1 MTRIIDLDGIEIEHL
16 LGERAGPLVKIRC
29 LSGQAILLGQIEPSA
44 AREIAAHLHE
54 AAARAEYEADL
65 YNTMRAQGWD
75 DPTIGSLMCLVR
87 YGEANRHTNQGDA
100 TDGDD
105 T

>member
-1 MTRIIDLDGIEIEHL
+1 MTRVIDLDAIEIEHL
-16 LGERAGPLVKIRC
+16 AGPLVKIRC

-65 YNTMRAQGWD
+65 YNTMRARGWD
-75 DPTIGSLMCLVR
+75 APTIGSLMHLVR
-87 YGEANRHTNQGDA
+87 YGEAHRHTTPPA
-100 TDGDD
+100 AE
-105 T
+105 